1 MADEHSD
8 VIMMLVKQGQPIA
21 AEAGTDLDALKTNM
35 TKGFKKGYYFELD
48 SFSMQTGTDGTDKE
62 TKLAQQYK
70 EIGNVA
76 GAIVSTMSRNDPNRA
91 RVHRA
96 ASRLQKPHDSDSD
109 DYGKWMNGQDGI
121 ELYPVDIQPFK
132 ISRAIDKASAEIWK
146 TCKDRDVFDSA
157 TLIKRKAGGGP
168 ASGKVFL
175 RMDFTVVLVTSISWD
190 QDDPIKENIEFVSRA
205 VTIHYL
211 PQLPDGSLGAPI
223 QAFYTFNKKRR
234 YSAVT
239 L

>member
-21 AEAGTDLDALKTNM
+21 AEAGTDLDVQKTNM

-48 SFSMQTGTDGTDKE
+48 SFSMQTGTDGTDEE
-62 TKLAQQYK
+62 TKRAQRDKK

-96 ASRLQKPHDSDSD
+96 ASRLQKPQDSDSD
-109 DYGKWMNGQDGI
+109 DYKKWVNGQDGS

-146 TCKDRDVFDSA
+146 TCKD
-157 TLIKRKAGGGP
+157 
-168 ASGKVFL
+168 
-175 RMDFTVVLVTSISWD
+175 
-190 QDDPIKENIEFVSRA
+190 
-205 VTIHYL
+205 
-211 PQLPDGSLGAPI
+211 
-223 QAFYTFNKKRR
+223 
-234 YSAVT
+234 
-239 L
+239 